1 MSKNQ
6 RGKNNIDVLMQQPTP
21 FEVGGESFL
30 IDAWT
35 LTQQTQILSTAIACI
50 MEKGMTE
57 QTIVNLNDLKNKN
70 PLSLIPFFMDLLT
83 PVLVK
88 IYSITLGKP
97 ETWIDK
103 NVVFLKNLELF
114 RIIWSKNNVPEIL
127 KNLLDLV
134 REMQGEKTEAE
145 A

>member
-1 MSKNQ
+1 MTKQRDKN
-6 RGKNNIDVLMQQPTP
+6 KINALMQQPTP

-30 IDAWT
+30 IDSWT
-35 LTQQTQILSTAIACI
+35 LTQQTQILTTAITCI
-50 MEKGMTE
+50 MDKGMTE
-57 QTIVNLNDLKNKN
+57 QAAANLNDMKNKN

-88 IYSITLGKP
+88 IYAITLGKP

-114 RIIWSKNNVPEIL
+114 RIIWNKNDLPEIL